1 MALTRRQFIQR
12 TGMFA
17 AGSFLGP
24 SLFRNPLLQKALADT
39 IGDRYF
45 VVIFLDGGNDGQNTV
60 VPITGALRPWY
71 ETARGTGAGGLRL
84 PVAKSIL
91 TDGTMLDPNTGGQIG
106 LHPGLQGIMD
116 LYSLGKVAVVQGCGY
131 PDYNLSHDVSANI
144 WETADPLGANGYG
157 TGWMGRY
164 LGANYTPSQIP
175 AVCVRN
181 AIGGEFQ
188 TNLTSVLA
196 INQLENFG
204 FPYDAWF
211 NEDDPF
217 KRDAFDNLC
226 LEAIGSPVGAIDNL
240 GNGGR
245 ATLLSSESYPALH
258 YDYSENPLT
267 KRPAFDALYEALD
280 NSTANALREVAKMIY
295 GVERGVPNVNA
306 RFFELRNGGYD
317 THSDQGADEDNGQHY
332 VLHREIG
339 DAIKVFYDDCADMG
353 VADKVCVMVWS
364 EFSRRIEQNDNGTDH
379 GSQGPMFVI
388 GGKVNGGVYGNH
400 PNIEPI
406 AIDDEG
412 NTPYSQSATNG
423 FRSTDF
429 RDVYGSI
436 LKHWLNM
443 PPATISAAV
452 LPADAAPIGEED
464 NYWTQPNFDLS
475 KDGGVTKLFIP

>member
-1 MALTRRQFIQR
+1 MALTRRQFIKR

-17 AGSFLGP
+17 AGSFLGS

-71 ETARGTGAGGLRL
+71 ETARVTGAGGLRL
-84 PVAKSIL
+84 PGTRSLL
-91 TDGTMLDPNTGGQIG
+91 TAGSMLDPNTGGQIG
-106 LHPGLQGIMD
+106 LHPGLQGLMD
-116 LYSLGKVAVVQGCGY
+116 LYNLGKVAVVQGCGY
-131 PDYNLSHDVSANI
+131 PDYNLSHEVSANI
-144 WETADPLGANGYG
+144 WETADPLGTNGYG

-164 LGANYTPSQIP
+164 LGANYGPSEIP
-175 AVCVRN
+175 GVCIRSS
-181 AIGGEFQ
+181 IGGEFQ
-188 TNLTSVLA
+188 TNATSVLA
-196 INQLENFG
+196 INRLEYFG
-204 FPYDAWF
+204 FPYDYWF
-211 NEDDPF
+211 TEDDSF
-217 KRDAFDNLC
+217 KREAFYDLC
-226 LEAIGSPVGAIDNL
+226 AQAIGSPVPLIDGL

-258 YDYSENPLT
+258 TDYTEDPVLS
-267 KRPAFDALYEALD
+267 RPTFDALYSALD
-280 NSTANALREVAKMIY
+280 SSMGDAMREVAKIIY
-295 GVERGVPNVNA
+295 GVERGVPNVSS
-306 RFFELRNGGYD
+306 RFFEVRNGGYD
-317 THSDQGADEDNGQHY
+317 THSDQGTDDDDASHY
-332 VLHREIG
+332 QLHREVG

-400 PNIEPI
+400 ANIEPS

-412 NTPYSQSATNG
+412 NTVYSQAPGNG

-429 RDVYGSI
+429 RDVYGTI

-443 PPATISAAV
+443 PPAQISSAI
-452 LPADAAPIGEED
+452 LPADTPAPGDED
-464 NYWTQPNFDLS
+464 EYWTQPNFDLS
-475 KDGGVTKLFIP
+475 KDGGTTKLFVP